1 MAREAGFL
9 EYFDGDNLTL
19 RHGDEELYTQL
30 EDSQWPPST
39 DEATAA
45 DDIDE
50 LKSKLIDTFVQYL
63 DERFEAFSVQP
74 LSRRRVFDTRLW
86 PRERSD
92 MVSFGEDDFRK
103 LVEHFSVF
111 FTNGE
116 RQKMI
121 YEWKG

>member
-1 MAREAGFL
+1 MARGAGFL
-9 EYFDGDNLTL
+9 ECFDKDNLTL
-19 RHGDEELYTQL
+19 RHGDEELYTLL
-30 EDSQWPPST
+30 EDYQWPPST

-50 LKSKLIDTFVQYL
+50 LQSKLIYTFVQYL

-103 LVEHFSVF
+103 HFSVF